1 MKQSHKLSDALH
13 ILSYIA
19 LNQEEMTKISSQTI
33 ADSVG
38 TNPGLVRRLMSNLS
52 KAGLLLTKVGTAK
65 PQLAKEP
72 KDISFY
78 DVFEAVEGDGL
89 LKVDEG
95 TNPDCAIGNSVPRV
109 LPGFYQ
115 RITQAAF
122 NEMRAISLQDMLD
135 ELEASLKV

>member
-52 KAGLLLTKVGTAK
+52 KAGLLLTKVGAAK

-72 KDISFY
+72 PCMMF
-78 DVFEAVEGDGL
+78 L
-89 LKVDEG
+89 
-95 TNPDCAIGNSVPRV
+95 R
-109 LPGFYQ
+109 Q
-115 RITQAAF
+115 
-122 NEMRAISLQDMLD
+122 
-135 ELEASLKV
+135 

>member
-19 LNQEEMTKISSQTI
+19 LNQERLPKISSQTI

-52 KAGLLLTKVGTAK
+52 KAGLLITKVGAAK
-65 PQLAKEP
+65 PQLAKAS

-78 DVFEAVEGDGL
+78 DVFEAVETDGL
-89 LKVDEG
+89 LKVDES
-95 TNPDCAIGNSVPRV
+95 TNPDCPIGSNVPKV
-109 LPGFYQ
+109 LPSFYQ
-115 RITQAAF
+115 RVAKAAYD
-122 NEMRAISLQDMLD
+122 EMRAISLQDMMD
-135 ELEASLKV
+135 EILANIGG